1 MSDHY
6 ELLGVEPDATKD
18 EIRAAYRSE
27 IETADSARRA
37 ELNRAWNV
45 LSDPIQRQRYDAS
58 LEVDGDGDEV
68 DLDDE
73 DAAPVPARRV
83 TGARRGAQ
91 VERGDD
97 AAGRPGSNGRAD
109 DGGGNRRVPP
119 PPTIE
124 FPEGMVVAD
133 AKTRSLAMVFDVS
146 VLLVI
151 FLIVQFVGVQLI
163 QDQYPKETDRVD
175 TLTKQVDKAD
185 KAKTKAD
192 DAKSKADDHLS
203 SVKKK
208 NASSETV
215 AEARA
220 DAEKA
225 DAKAKA
231 AQKKVDNLNEQLTK
245 AQNKLRPMYLL
256 LTAAVIVLA
265 LLYTVPMSARTGQ
278 TFGKRLRK
286 VRLVKV
292 DGSDPGWGASLIHY
306 GIPIVITLALSGFLG
321 PLALV
326 LGLGCVLW
334 NIRDRNRQ
342 GVHDK
347 LAKTLVVEA

>member
-1 MSDHY
+1 MTDHY
-6 ELLGVEPDATKD
+6 ELLGVEPDASKD

-27 IETADSARRA
+27 IESADSSRRA

-58 LEVDGDGDEV
+58 LGTDDGEDIE
-68 DLDDE
+68 DDE
-73 DAAPVPARRV
+73 EAAPVPARRL

-91 VERGDD
+91 VDRADD
-97 AAGRPGSNGRAD
+97 GPGRPGSNGRAD

-133 AKTRSLAMVFDVS
+133 AKTRSMAMVFDVS

-151 FLIVQFVGVQLI
+151 FLIVQFLGVQLI
-163 QDQYPKETDRVD
+163 QNQYPKETHRVD
-175 TLTKQVDKAD
+175 ALTKQVDKAD
-185 KAKTKAD
+185 KAKSKAD
-192 DAKSKADDHLS
+192 DAKSKADDNLA
-203 SVKKK
+203 SVKK
-208 NASSETV
+208 NGSSETV
-215 AEARA
+215 AEARSA
-220 DAEKA
+220 AAKA

-231 AQKKVDNLNEQLTK
+231 ADKTSTKLNDELTK
-245 AQNKLRPMYLL
+245 AQDKLRPMYLL
-256 LTAAVIVLA
+256 LTAAVIVFA

-278 TFGKRLRK
+278 TFGKRMRK

-326 LGLGCVLW
+326 LGLGAVLW